1 MTLSP
6 TMRIRNLPNRYCAAQ
21 LHLHWGSQ
29 RKDEGSEHT
38 VGGKRFAAELHI
50 VHYNADQYRDMNSAA
65 DKSNGLAVLGILIQV
80 GKFNP
85 SYEKIFNHF
94 RNVKYKGQN
103 TPLSGFNI
111 RKLLPDRLDE
121 YYRYEGSL
129 TTPPCYPSVV
139 WTVFRD
145 PVEISQKQLQALQTA
160 LYCTQSDDPDPIEM
174 VDNFRRVQEFERMVS
189 ISFRQRGF
197 VLPIVAASS
206 LVAIAVLALA
216 LWLIRRTKSSKR
228 PKEDQGV
235 IYKPAIS
242 KEEENVS
249 TA

>member
-1 MTLSP
+1 MGLVSDGFLRGCP
-6 TMRIRNLPNRYCAAQ
+6 QGPDLP
-21 LHLHWGSQ
+21 
-29 RKDEGSEHT
+29 
-38 VGGKRFAAELHI
+38 LHI

-189 ISFRQRGF
+189 ISFRQRGKIF
-197 VLPIVAASS
+197 LGIHTGS
-206 LVAIAVLALA
+206 
-216 LWLIRRTKSSKR
+216 
-228 PKEDQGV
+228 
-235 IYKPAIS
+235 
-242 KEEENVS
+242 EEAHEE
-249 TA
+249 TDT